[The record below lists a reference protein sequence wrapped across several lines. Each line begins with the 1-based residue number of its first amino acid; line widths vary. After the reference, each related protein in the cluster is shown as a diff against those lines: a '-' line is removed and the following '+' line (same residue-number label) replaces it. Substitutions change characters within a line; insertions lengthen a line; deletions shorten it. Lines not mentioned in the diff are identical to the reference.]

1 MKDSSD
7 QYINSVNLK
16 AETDFP
22 YLVMEIINDQSYP
35 RNPGFHVMHWHEDV
49 QFIYVLDG
57 EIAVRTLENRTS
69 VRPGQS
75 IFVNKNIVHMVE
87 HDAPC
92 HYFSFVFPDVFLRFY
107 AGSPASGLVDRIT
120 GNSFL
125 PVFLFSEEKQWCSE
139 IFSQLKALI
148 RLEKGNAEAGEYY
161 PYEVLVRLSA
171 LWLVFQKN
179 LPVTDAK
186 APDALNA
193 RMKAFLRYI
202 ESHYTEEIA
211 LDQLA
216 ASASVSV
223 SECTR
228 CFKKAAGITPYR
240 YLTEFRLS
248 RASELLLKTDRPV
261 SVIAL
266 DCGFRQASHF
276 GKLFREKTGYTPREY
291 RRINSA

>member
-1 MKDSSD
+1 MADGRD
-7 QYINSVNLK
+7 QYINSVNLN

-22 YLVMEIINDQSYP
+22 YLLMEIINDQSYP

-57 EIAVRTLENRTS
+57 EIAVRTLESRTS
-69 VRPGQS
+69 VRPGQA
-75 IFVNKNIVHMVE
+75 IFINKNIVHMVE

-92 HYFSFVFPDVFLRFY
+92 HYFSFVFPDAFLRFY
-107 AGSPASGLVDRIT
+107 AGSPASGLVDRIS
-120 GNSFL
+120 GNSSL
-125 PVFLFSEEKQWCSE
+125 PVFLFSEEMPWCPE
-139 IFSQLKALI
+139 IFLQLKALI
-148 RLEKGNAEAGEYY
+148 RLKKENAETEEYY

-179 LPVTDAK
+179 LPVTDTK
-186 APDALNA
+186 EPNALNA
-193 RMKAFLRYI
+193 RMKAFLQYI
-202 ESHYTEEIA
+202 ESHYTEEVT
-211 LDQLA
+211 LGQLA
-216 ASASVSV
+216 DCASVSV

-228 CFKKAAGITPYR
+228 CFKKAAAITPYR
-240 YLTEFRLS
+240 YLMEYRLA
-248 RASELLLKTDRPV
+248 RASELLRGTDRPV